1 MSLIFINFFVS
12 PYSNTFHISNI
23 KVYIMLPIVF
33 IIRNNDAFI
42 PESFNKHFTSEFYYK
57 ITFVHQKSLLII
69 DFLLKL

>member
-1 MSLIFINFFVS
+1 M
-12 PYSNTFHISNI
+12 

-42 PESFNKHFTSEFYYK
+42 PESFNKHFTSGFYYK

-69 DFLLKL
+69 DFLLKD